1 MVMNYVQVLGITF
14 VILLGLAMNAIVL
27 PQILLVSFRRRL
39 FDVVDDRKIHSGL
52 VPRFGGFA
60 FFPCITVTVS
70 LAIVGQN
77 MWFGRNV
84 LDMAV
89 TNHWLSTCSSLFLLY
104 LVGVMDDLVGVR
116 YRSKFIAQAIAGL
129 ILAASGIWFNNLYG
143 FLGIHE
149 LPIYVGVPL
158 TVFAVVFILNAINM
172 IDGIDGL
179 ASGLS
184 IIAFIVMGCVFACLH
199 WWVCA
204 YVCFATFGTL
214 LPFFFRNVF
223 GDASRG
229 RKLFMGDTGSL
240 TIGML
245 LAVMVIRLSMFD
257 AVKERIFPESIVVA
271 FSLLLVPVF
280 DVLRVTLHRL
290 RCGKNPFVAD
300 KNHIHHKFLA
310 LGIHQ
315 HVVLVIILGIAIAFI
330 AMNMLLLPI
339 LSITTI
345 FFIDLAVWTLMHMG
359 LTMAIN
365 KKNKLKEINPPETKK

>member
-70 LAIVGQN
+70 LALVGQN

-116 YRSKFIAQAIAGL
+116 YRSKFIVQIIAGL

-149 LPIYVGVPL
+149 LPIYAGVPL

-257 AVKERIFPESIVVA
+257 AAKERIFPESIVVA

>member
-70 LAIVGQN
+70 LALVGQN

-116 YRSKFIAQAIAGL
+116 YRSKFIVQIIAGL

-257 AVKERIFPESIVVA
+257 AAKERIFPESIVVA

-290 RCGKNPFVAD
+290 RCGRNPFVAD

-310 LGIHQ
+310 LGMHQ
-315 HVVLVIILGIAIAFI
+315 HVVLVIILGIAMAFI

-365 KKNKLKEINPPETKK
+365 KKTKLKEINPPETKK

>member
-310 LGIHQ
+310 LGMHQ
-315 HVVLVIILGIAIAFI
+315 HVVLVIILGIAMAFI

>member
-1 MVMNYVQVLGITF
+1 MNYVQVLGITF

-300 KNHIHHKFLA
+300 KNHIHHKFLT
-310 LGIHQ
+310 LGMHQ
-315 HVVLVIILGIAIAFI
+315 HVVLVIILGIAMAFI

>member
-129 ILAASGIWFNNLYG
+129 ILAASGIWFNNLDG

-158 TVFAVVFILNAINM
+158 TAFAVVFILNAINM

-184 IIAFIVMGCVFACLH
+184 IIAFIVMGCVFARLH

-310 LGIHQ
+310 LGMHQ
-315 HVVLVIILGIAIAFI
+315 HVALVIILGIAMAFI

>member
-1 MVMNYVQVLGITF
+1 MNYVQVLGITF
-14 VILLGLAMNAIVL
+14 VILLGLAMNAVVL

-257 AVKERIFPESIVVA
+257 AAKERIFPESIVVA

>member
-70 LAIVGQN
+70 LALVGQN

-310 LGIHQ
+310 LGMHQ

>member
-310 LGIHQ
+310 LGMHQ
-315 HVVLVIILGIAIAFI
+315 HVVLVIILGIAMAFI

-365 KKNKLKEINPPETKK
+365 KKTKLKEINPPETKK

>member
-149 LPIYVGVPL
+149 LPIYAGVPL

-257 AVKERIFPESIVVA
+257 AAKERIFPESIVVA

-310 LGIHQ
+310 LGMHQ
-315 HVVLVIILGIAIAFI
+315 HVALVIILGIAMAFI

-365 KKNKLKEINPPETKK
+365 KKTKLKEINPPETKK

>member
-1 MVMNYVQVLGITF
+1 MNYVQVLGITF

-310 LGIHQ
+310 LGMHQ

>member
-1 MVMNYVQVLGITF
+1 
-14 VILLGLAMNAIVL
+14 
-27 PQILLVSFRRRL
+27 
-39 FDVVDDRKIHSGL
+39 
-52 VPRFGGFA
+52 
-60 FFPCITVTVS
+60 
-70 LAIVGQN
+70 

-310 LGIHQ
+310 LGMHQ

>member
-70 LAIVGQN
+70 LALVGQN

-257 AVKERIFPESIVVA
+257 AAKERIFPESIVVA

>member
-70 LAIVGQN
+70 LALVGQN

-116 YRSKFIAQAIAGL
+116 YRSKFIVQIIAGL

-149 LPIYVGVPL
+149 QPIYAGVPL

-257 AVKERIFPESIVVA
+257 AAKERIFPESIVVA